1 MDKQLMMDV
10 LQEAREL
17 LIVIDA
23 AIAFHIKNN
32 DNYKYLPV
40 LQNLKIGLLNFAQ
53 TVLEFEKGNFNQQN
67 TLN

>member
-10 LQEAREL
+10 LTEAREL

-23 AIAFHIKNN
+23 AIVFHINHN
-32 DNYKYLPV
+32 DNYKYLPI
-40 LQNLKIGLLNFAQ
+40 LQNLKLGLLNFAQ